1 MTPEDVDSRGGRWVT
16 IKLGPVSRLLVSVL
30 PASCLYCLGLY
41 LVILLFLLISVLA
54 APPSCPHAR
63 GAGLGGAYVKL

>member
-1 MTPEDVDSRGGRWVT
+1 MTPEDVDSRGGVWVT
-16 IKLGPVSRLLVSVL
+16 VKLGPVSRLLVSLL

-41 LVILLFLLISVLA
+41 LVILLFLLISALA

-63 GAGLGGAYVKL
+63 GAGQGGAYVKL